1 MYTRDE
7 RWDTRVEHESHG
19 GCTHTCVYE
28 NLFALFLAHPVST
41 CLNESQVENF
51 ISNATALAAR
61 SSSSE
66 GAPAPPSDTSNYSSL
81 GTFDFV
87 SVCPPYK
94 KVDYV
99 DMLDNLSKS
108 PLISGSSYVMIEFPS
123 EVWRTHYLGAHVYI
137 RVHVHILMSI
147 GGQ

>member
-1 MYTRDE
+1 MKIWSRSS
-7 RWDTRVEHESHG
+7 RNFHVSSLS
-19 GCTHTCVYE
+19 VY
-28 NLFALFLAHPVST
+28 
-41 CLNESQVENF
+41 ESQVENF

-61 SSSSE
+61 SSSSASSSSASSSAA
-66 GAPAPPSDTSNYSSL
+66 GALASPSADASNYSSL

-123 EVWRTHYLGAHVYI
+123 EVWWRNIIIIIIIIIFAHI
-137 RVHVHILMSI
+137 
-147 GGQ
+147 

>member
-1 MYTRDE
+1 MK
-7 RWDTRVEHESHG
+7 
-19 GCTHTCVYE
+19 
-28 NLFALFLAHPVST
+28 
-41 CLNESQVENF
+41 VENF

-123 EVWRTHYLGAHVYI
+123 EDRDLIMDELGPLLKLKERKYGRT
-137 RVHVHILMSI
+137 ILVI
-147 GGQ
+147 YGPPE